1 MAFIDIFIDL
11 CMSVERETV
20 HDLIHEIYSNLHH
33 IISVM
38 MKSMICDYF
47 SQRVILAARN
57 ADVDEIN
64 NNVLQMLSGDV
75 KIYFSADSAFND
87 AGVAND
93 AIPKEYLNT
102 IQIPGMPLHQTALK
116 INCPI
121 ILLRNLDSHEG
132 LCNDTRLIVTV
143 MTERVIEAQILTDTH
158 IDKKAFISRV
168 SLDTSMSAELGFILR
183 RRQLLIRLEFDM
195 SINKAQR
202 QSLDRVDIYLN
213 NSVFAHSQLY
223 IALLRCTDC
232 RNIRILLLLNAHQ
245 TTSNIVYHEVID

>member
-38 MKSMICDYF
+38 MKSMIRDYF

-75 KIYFSADSAFND
+75 KIYFRADSAFND
-87 AGVAND
+87 AGVVND
-93 AIPKEYLNT
+93 AISKEYLNS
-102 IQIPGMPLHQTALK
+102 IQVPGMPLHETVFK

-121 ILLRNLDSHEG
+121 SLLRNLSSHEG
-132 LCNDTRLIVTV
+132 LCNGSRLIV
-143 MTERVIEAQILTDTH
+143 
-158 IDKKAFISRV
+158 S
-168 SLDTSMSAELGFILR
+168 SMA
-183 RRQLLIRLEFDM
+183 
-195 SINKAQR
+195 A
-202 QSLDRVDIYLN
+202 
-213 NSVFAHSQLY
+213 
-223 IALLRCTDC
+223 
-232 RNIRILLLLNAHQ
+232 
-245 TTSNIVYHEVID
+245 